1 MSLNQTRRFK
11 VLQLH
16 PDYNIKTRDF
26 ADLGEQILKALPV
39 ERYQTVTAFLRGKPE
54 PGQPESRAEQS
65 IYFEFTDAQLKGM
78 RLRAMWQ
85 LYRYCAKEKFDIVI
99 CNRFKPVNM
108 MLTLNRWLKIPLC
121 IGIAHGFGEYKR
133 GYRRRQ
139 TARLV
144 NRAWRFIGV
153 SPAVRQYLLDCRCG
167 FTEKNTITIANS
179 IDVAQAR
186 SLQLTREDARQQLGL
201 NQSARFIGAI
211 GRLVPVKGHIY
222 LIRAFAQIAHKHPDA
237 QLAIIG
243 EGREKEHLLGE
254 IKQLNLTDRIHLLGF
269 HENALRFVRAFD
281 IWAMPSLSEGLSLA
295 QMEGMSGCLP
305 SIGTNIPAMLQLIE
319 GSGGIAV
326 PPKDTTALSQAL
338 DEYLKLSDAELAQK
352 GEQAYNYLI
361 THHDIESF
369 RHQYLTLIE
378 SGLQQAGLNP

>member
-16 PDYNIKTRDF
+16 PDYNIKARDF

-39 ERYQTVTAFLRGKPE
+39 ERYQTVTAFLRGKPA

-65 IYFEFTDAQLKGM
+65 VYFEFTDAQLKGM

-85 LYRYCAKEKFDIVI
+85 LYRYCAKEKFDVVI
-99 CNRFKPVNM
+99 CNRFKPVSM

-121 IGIAHGFGEYKR
+121 IGIAHGFGEYER
-133 GYRRRQ
+133 SYRRRHI
-139 TARLV
+139 ARLV
-144 NRAWRFIGV
+144 NQAWYFVGV
-153 SPAVRQYLLDCRCG
+153 SSAVRQYLLDCCCG
-167 FTEKNTITIANS
+167 FTEKNTITIANA
-179 IDVAQAR
+179 IDVAQAK
-186 SLQLTREDARQQLGL
+186 SLQLTREEARQQLGL
-201 NQSARFIGAI
+201 DPNARFIGAI

-222 LIRAFAQIAHKHPDA
+222 LIHAFAQIAHEYPDA

-243 EGREKEHLLGE
+243 DGREKEHLLQE
-254 IKQLNLTDRIHLLGF
+254 IKQLNLTGRIHLLGF
-269 HENALRFVRAFD
+269 HENALRFVHAFD

-295 QMEGMSGCLP
+295 QMEGMSGHLP
-305 SIGTNIPAMLQLIE
+305 TIGTSIPAMLPLIE

-326 PPKDTTALSQAL
+326 PPADTTALSQAL
-338 DEYLKLSDAELAQK
+338 SEYLKLSDAALTQK

-361 THHDIESF
+361 KHHDIESF

-378 SGLQQAGLNP
+378 SGLQQASLNP